1 MKKSFKLNIL
11 LLVLLMITCWVS
23 LRVGSLEIIDYR
35 LLVELRL
42 SRILL
47 AMSVGIALTTSGILL
62 QTLFSNPLCD
72 PYILGISSGASLG
85 AALLR
90 GSFLGVTFF
99 GLSKMRLGALIGALL
114 FSVILSFFWKKL
126 KLGLSGLLIF
136 GVVLGMLGS
145 SLLSLWLAFTSPQ
158 GINELMSWML
168 GDLSRAQFIP
178 SIITLLFTLSLWLW
192 LWLKRYRELDVMLL
206 GETQAKVFGVNT
218 KRIQK
223 ELFFIVSCL
232 VALSVASAGMIGF
245 VGLVIPNLLRKY
257 FGSKHRDLLYLSAL
271 LGSLVL
277 VVSDL
282 ISRVILF
289 PVELPIGVVSSLI
302 GIPLVLVV
310 LLQRIQRS
318 G

>member
-23 LRVGSLEIIDYR
+23 LRVGFLDVIDYR
-35 LLVELRL
+35 LLAELRL
-42 SRILL
+42 SRVLL
-47 AMSVGIALTTSGILL
+47 AMSVGIALTTSGIVL

-85 AALLR
+85 AALFR
-90 GSFLGVTFF
+90 GSFLGFTL

-114 FSVILSFFWKKL
+114 FSVILSFFWRKL

-168 GDLSRAQFIP
+168 GDLSRAQLIP
-178 SIITLLFTLSLWLW
+178 SIITLLFTLLLWLW

-206 GETQAKVFGVNT
+206 GETQAKVSGVDT
-218 KRIQK
+218 MRIQK

>member
-1 MKKSFKLNIL
+1 
-11 LLVLLMITCWVS
+11 MITCWVS
-23 LRVGSLEIIDYR
+23 LRVGFLDVIDYR
-35 LLVELRL
+35 LLAELRL
-42 SRILL
+42 SRVLL
-47 AMSVGIALTTSGILL
+47 AMSVGIALTTSGIVL

-85 AALLR
+85 AALFR
-90 GSFLGVTFF
+90 GSFLGFTL

-114 FSVILSFFWKKL
+114 FSVILSFFWRKL

-168 GDLSRAQFIP
+168 GDLSRAQLIP
-178 SIITLLFTLSLWLW
+178 SIITLLFTLLLWLW

-206 GETQAKVFGVNT
+206 GETQAKVSGVDT
-218 KRIQK
+218 MRIQK